1 MNLKAIIMKDNS
13 GKEIEVRNYRA
24 IFVKYLPETDFKPAR
39 VKLSEKGRFND
50 QQQQSKVFSSN
61 DHIRADAI
69 NILQFNNFNIVGCA
83 CTGNEYIIFVDN
95 WANEFIEIKNLKT
108 I

>member
-1 MNLKAIIMKDNS
+1 MNLKTNKMKDNS

-24 IFVKYLPETDFKPAR
+24 IFVKYLPPTNFR
-39 VKLSEKGRFND
+39 GGRIKLSEKGRFND

-61 DHIRADAI
+61 DHIRQDAI
-69 NILQFNNFNIVGCA
+69 NILKNNNFNIVGCA

-95 WANEFIEIKNLKT
+95 WTNEFIEIKNLKT